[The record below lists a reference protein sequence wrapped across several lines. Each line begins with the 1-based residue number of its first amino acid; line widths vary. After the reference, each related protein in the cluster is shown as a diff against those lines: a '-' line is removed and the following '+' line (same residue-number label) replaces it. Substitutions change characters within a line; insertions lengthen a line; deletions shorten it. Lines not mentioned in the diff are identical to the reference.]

1 MLAPGST
8 GKLSCVNLSSRLLL
22 SVRLNGFAWSAA
34 LLIDFNSEDRQTLD
48 LYPQGLGTK
57 ATDQG
62 RGGGGG
68 GGGGGQPV
76 TQRIGASLSMT
87 VSTDKYKTSQIRI
100 FSRFAFIDRT
110 GLDASVRTR
119 RLLKKAENKSDFF
132 SQYGSVERHTYAK
145 IKPIETFSDEELRG
159 IGVVKASTY
168 DPRIVEDRRDYF
180 PSLWDDGGWGD
191 YRNRP
196 DGVMLSNQSSSGP
209 RQGSRLGQGS
219 GQGTGQG
226 QGRIQE
232 GLAGACWTHGAH
244 GVVLFH
250 SDPQDNKFSVGL
262 NKGLVWSDP
271 MTLLALG
278 STKVPFEVTDSG
290 TQCAYQ
296 LAHCTSQLP
305 GVFKGTQLVTLM
317 PSYCVVNCL
326 DEFVELRQV
335 GSNAPQ
341 SVSRDIDSF
350 NSLLFP
356 SDPVDLTPSRRKSR
370 IEGTSS
376 LGWHRVDATKGTSV
390 QIRCDSSAWSIGTVN
405 LHEVGTTLLLV
416 PKKRS
421 PMIQPSAKNVP
432 VKSQLMDSRTRNI
445 PQANSK
451 YTTEK
456 DPDVTVEDAIVLHVE
471 VRFAD
476 PSDHSYV
483 NIVVWAPIPD
493 HYGHCHR
500 ASLSVRNETP
510 YKISLKQHG
519 TDAIAAAVK
528 ADPSRFTRALQSN
541 HWQPFGWVDQ
551 NHGTTVTVTFHLPV
565 GQNRDPGLRGSLDS
579 TRRSHSLMS
588 CDIDVSKIG
597 NSASLNLNGSSAFVG
612 ELYSNEKVNLT
623 VVAGAG
629 GQILHITMKPQTLNS
644 NNKITNRSPRQ
655 LNINR
660 SVDKNEID
668 KKVLTE
674 TNNTEKLIPVVKNLT
689 LIISLKCLCISLIA
703 ERPIRREFMT
713 LYLDGIDCRI
723 MQKSY
728 LEGPRDKKNI
738 KNPHGD
744 LGSKGGTGVQQKL
757 PGVVTSYELEIADIQ
772 GDNYSETAV
781 FPVLLH
787 SFSASQREAKKA
799 ARKRKRAVRRVTIA
813 HSRNK
818 GNGGDRSQGNGR
830 DRERGRGRSM
840 FGQILQS
847 DGGPEGCPFFTV
859 SAIQERTTGSAA
871 PIFKYVGLRI
881 LEIKLAVDSSTLQ
894 LYFCDLHTDLRGESR
909 EQALASEL
917 PGTWLNQFNHKM
929 ITPGYSRTYGSM
941 DGCTVGQLVD
951 LIQTAKTAQEC
962 KMYFE
967 TFIIHPIKLRLSFL
981 PTPFPRPDHDDIL
994 SAEEY
999 RGFKIV
1005 RAIAQVDQ
1013 LVVRIGAFYT
1023 VNAMEST
1030 ATLGS
1035 RVIANVLRDLQN
1047 DLVTIVGR
1055 VFGSL
1060 EFIGKPAGLYRNVG
1074 EGLMGFFYEVR

>member
-1 MLAPGST
+1 M
-8 GKLSCVNLSSRLLL
+8 
-22 SVRLNGFAWSAA
+22 
-34 LLIDFNSEDRQTLD
+34 LIDFNSEDRQTLD
-48 LYPQGLGTK
+48 LYSQGSGTK
-57 ATDQG
+57 ITDQG
-62 RGGGGG
+62 RGGTGGVGGG
-68 GGGGGQPV
+68 GWEGTGTGGGGQYSS
-76 TQRIGASLSMT
+76 QQIGASLSMT
-87 VSTDKYKTSQIRI
+87 VSTDKYKTAQIRI

-110 GLDASVRTR
+110 CLDASVRTR
-119 RLLKKAENKSDFF
+119 RLLRKAENKSEFF
-132 SQYGSVERHTYAK
+132 NQYGVVERHTYAK
-145 IKPIETFSDEELRG
+145 KKPIDTFSDDEMRG
-159 IGVVKASTY
+159 IGVVKACVT
-168 DPRIVEDRRDYF
+168 DARIIEDRRDYF
-180 PSLWDDGGWGD
+180 PSTWNDGGWGD
-191 YRNRP
+191 YRSKP
-196 DGVMLSNQSSSGP
+196 DGTLLNGAVRYGSK
-209 RQGSRLGQGS
+209 QGQGLGQGS
-219 GQGTGQG
+219 GQG

-262 NKGLVWSDP
+262 NRGTAWSDP

-278 STKVPFEVTDSG
+278 STKVPFEVPDSG
-290 TQCAYQ
+290 SQCAYQ

-326 DEFVELRQV
+326 EEFVELRQV
-335 GSNAPQ
+335 GPNTTHT
-341 SVSRDIDSF
+341 VTRDRDSF

-356 SDPVDLTPSRRKSR
+356 PDPVDLTPSRRKSR
-370 IEGTSS
+370 IECSS
-376 LGWHRVDATKGTSV
+376 SMGWHRVDASKGTCV
-390 QIRCDSSAWSIGTVN
+390 QIRCDSSAWSIGTVD

-416 PKKRS
+416 PQKRS
-421 PMIQPSAKNVP
+421 PPLQPSAKNVP
-432 VKSQLMDSRTRNI
+432 LKSQARNVL
-445 PQANSK
+445 QANSK
-451 YTTEK
+451 YSVEK
-456 DPDVTVEDAIVLHVE
+456 DPDVIVEDAIVLHVE

-483 NIVVWAPIPD
+483 NIVIWAPVPD
-493 HYGHCHR
+493 PSGHCHR
-500 ASLSVRNETP
+500 SSLSVRNDTP
-510 YKISLKQHG
+510 YKVSLKQSG
-519 TDAIAAAVK
+519 TDSIASAVH
-528 ADPSRFTRALQSN
+528 ADPSRFTRAIPSY
-541 HWQPFGWVDQ
+541 HWTPYGWADQ

-565 GQNRDPGLRGSLDS
+565 GQGMGPGPRTSLDS
-579 TRRSHSLMS
+579 TRNNLSPLS
-588 CDIDVSKIG
+588 CDIDISKIG
-597 NSASLNLNGSSAFVG
+597 NSVSMNLDGSSAFIG
-612 ELYSNEKVNLT
+612 ELYSSKTVNLT
-623 VVAGAG
+623 VIAGAG
-629 GQILHITMKPQTLNS
+629 GQILQLSMKPQTLNS
-644 NNKITNRSPRQ
+644 NNKTLTRSPRQ
-655 LNINR
+655 SNINK
-660 SVDKNEID
+660 SNDAIEADNKGLIESSNI
-668 KKVLTE
+668 
-674 TNNTEKLIPVVKNLT
+674 EKAVSTVKNLT
-689 LIISLKCLCISLIA
+689 LIMSLKCICISLIA
-703 ERPIRREFMT
+703 ERPVRREFMT
-713 LYLDGIDCRI
+713 LYLDGVDCRI

-728 LEGPRDKKNI
+728 LDGSRDKKNT
-738 KNPHGD
+738 KETGKGD
-744 LGSKGGTGVQQKL
+744 RDRDRVGEGGSKGGTGVIKKL

-772 GDNYSETAV
+772 ADNYSETAV

-799 ARKRKRAVRRVTIA
+799 DRKRKRAVRRITTA
-813 HSRNK
+813 HSRHK
-818 GNGGDRSQGNGR
+818 GKGGSRGQGGGSGSG
-830 DRERGRGRSM
+830 RGRGL

-859 SAIQERTTGSAA
+859 SAIQEQSTGSTA
-871 PIFKYVGLRI
+871 PIFKYFGLRI

-909 EQALASEL
+909 EQALATEL
-917 PGTWLNQFNHKM
+917 PGRWLNQFNHQM
-929 ITPGYSRTYGSM
+929 ITPGYSRTYGAM

-951 LIQTAKTAQEC
+951 MSKTAKTAQES
-962 KMYFE
+962 KIYFE

-1035 RVIANVLRDLQN
+1035 RVLANVLRDLQN

-1074 EGLMGFFYEVR
+1074 EGLMGFFYEVLTSNILQ